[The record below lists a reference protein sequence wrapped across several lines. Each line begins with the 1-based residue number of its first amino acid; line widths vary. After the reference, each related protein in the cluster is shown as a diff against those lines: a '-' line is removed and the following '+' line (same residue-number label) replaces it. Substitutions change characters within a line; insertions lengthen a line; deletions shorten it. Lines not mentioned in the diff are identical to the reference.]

1 MIYVALLRGVN
12 VGGKNKLT
20 MAALADGLH
29 QAGLSDV
36 TTYINSG
43 NVIFRYPNVDS
54 EKLEQLIERVI
65 EQIFNLKIKLVVQDI
80 NKIEQIVNSI
90 PDSWANDGTKKCNV
104 IFLHSSIDNPN
115 IIQKLVI
122 KPNIEELY
130 YCSGAL
136 LWAAKTSDLTKSN
149 MIKLSQHQM
158 YQNMTVRNLNTTQ
171 KIYQIM
177 SELAKKES

>member
-12 VGGKNKLT
+12 VGGKNRVKMT
-20 MAALADGLH
+20 TLATGLH

-43 NVIFRYPNVDS
+43 NVIFRYPKDS
-54 EKLEQLIERVI
+54 NEKIEKLIERVI
-65 EQIFNLKIKLVVQDI
+65 EQIFDLKIKLVVQDI

-90 PDSWANDGTKKCNV
+90 PDSWAHDSTKKCNV

-115 IIQKLVI
+115 ITQKLVI
-122 KPNIEELY
+122 KPEIEELH
-130 YCSGAL
+130 YCPGAL
-136 LWAAKTSDLTKSN
+136 FWAAKTSDLTKSN

-177 SELAKKES
+177 SDLAKK